1 MLVSGSI
8 YELQCI
14 MGKGTL
20 TVVGVFR
27 EYVQCHGVTMGN
39 FDVLTHNFKGQVP
52 VPNISLRLEDLP
64 KVTSGAVPFIDVKS
78 LEKEKQKIR
87 CLAL

>member
-1 MLVSGSI
+1 MKAI
-8 YELQCI
+8 
-14 MGKGTL
+14 GKWDG
-20 TVVGVFR
+20 
-27 EYVQCHGVTMGN
+27 H
-39 FDVLTHNFKGQVP
+39 
-52 VPNISLRLEDLP
+52 LP